1 MIRFGIIGAPLDNT
15 FTTSGIMSPAFSQQ
29 HYLQCEYHA
38 HVLNLHYAMM
48 RETVVPATLTGS
60 RIAVGVTTPV
70 LPMLNSMSNS
80 RVTTSS
86 AGNLY
91 AIAHLGDFA
100 CNPSLLVVLNH

>member
-1 MIRFGIIGAPLDNT
+1 
-15 FTTSGIMSPAFSQQ
+15 MSPAFFTTTLSPMRISRSCIKSS
-29 HYLQCEYHA
+29 LCNDA
-38 HVLNLHYAMM
+38 

-91 AIAHLGDFA
+91 AIAHLGDF
-100 CNPSLLVVLNH
+100 CV